1 VPWSTVKVKV
11 MRVCVDGPG
20 VAKDARTCLRDQSR
34 WVTSY
39 GSWHLGH
46 ALARGR
52 GRAGYVAGAVEDWRD
67 TCPGRGGRACGAILT
82 MVWWLSL
89 EKTPC
94 AMDGGFC

>member
-52 GRAGYVAGAVEDWRD
+52 GRAGYVAGAIED
-67 TCPGRGGRACGAILT
+67 
-82 MVWWLSL
+82 
-89 EKTPC
+89 
-94 AMDGGFC
+94 